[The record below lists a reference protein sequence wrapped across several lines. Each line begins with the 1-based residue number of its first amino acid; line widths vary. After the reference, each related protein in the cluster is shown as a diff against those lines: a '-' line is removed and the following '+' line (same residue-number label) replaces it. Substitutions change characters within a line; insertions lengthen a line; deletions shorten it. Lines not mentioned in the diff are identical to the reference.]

1 MNDPDREALRR
12 KCEEIIESVRWAL
25 EPPFVTGNDYIAS
38 ARQRLG
44 NCSIGVPA
52 RLICELRDLARLE
65 GEAPKKASLGELAD
79 ACESAVK
86 ANCSYNEREARLREA
101 AAVLRAVGEFKQE
114 WEHVSTEEQGD
125 KIAEKLWRSL
135 P

>member
-1 MNDPDREALRR
+1 MDPDREALRK

-65 GEAPKKASLGELAD
+65 GEKPKKASLGELVD
-79 ACESAVK
+79 VMFHISTCMETPDCTSDK
-86 ANCSYNEREARLREA
+86 HDFKLLNEA
-101 AAVLRAVGEFKQE
+101 AAVLRAVGDYREGRLSHLGFM
-114 WEHVSTEEQGD
+114 D
-125 KIAEKLWRSL
+125 FLRSL